1 MDYIIKVSGLSFK
14 YDSIDVLKNISFNLK
29 VGDYVGLVGYNGSGK
44 STLIKVILGLLKP
57 YSGNIILFGKP
68 QEKFNLWNKIG
79 YMPQNISL
87 LNPVFPATVEEVIS
101 LGLLSAKKFPK
112 IITNAD
118 KKIIDGALDYLG
130 ITDLKK
136 QLIGNL
142 SGGQQ
147 QKIFL
152 ARALITKP
160 ELLILDEPSNAL
172 DSTSREQFYMI
183 LDELNK
189 KNKTS
194 IILITH
200 DVGQIGKYASKLMY
214 LEQSILFYGSFLDF
228 CNSDKMSKLFGTD
241 SQHIICHQHD

>member
-1 MDYIIKVSGLSFK
+1 
-14 YDSIDVLKNISFNLK
+14 
-29 VGDYVGLVGYNGSGK
+29 
-44 STLIKVILGLLKP
+44 
-57 YSGNIILFGKP
+57 
-68 QEKFNLWNKIG
+68 
-79 YMPQNISL
+79 MPQNISL

-112 IITNAD
+112 IISNKD
-118 KKIIDGALDYLG
+118 KKIIDEALDYLK
-130 ITDLKK
+130 IADLKK

-172 DSTSREQFYMI
+172 DSTSREQFYSI

-200 DVGQIGKYASKLMY
+200 DIGQVGRYASKLMY

-228 CNSDKMSKLFGTD
+228 CNSDKMSKLFGTG